1 MIGAFVKNR
10 FIQNKNFTGKCTE
23 IQNYAEHLHKLINM
37 YFCKEA
43 KELFAD
49 VCVTI
54 TWIDNIVTDEN
65 LGDEP
70 MMKLQDI

>member
-1 MIGAFVKNR
+1 
-10 FIQNKNFTGKCTE
+10 
-23 IQNYAEHLHKLINM
+23 M

-49 VCVTI
+49 VCVII
-54 TWIDNIVTDEN
+54 TWTDNIVTDEN

-70 MMKLQDI
+70 MMKLQDTLYEGSICFWFRHSTIWLNEKL

>member
-1 MIGAFVKNR
+1 
-10 FIQNKNFTGKCTE
+10 
-23 IQNYAEHLHKLINM
+23 M

-49 VCVTI
+49 VCVII
-54 TWIDNIVTDEN
+54 TWTDNIVTDEY

-70 MMKLQDI
+70 MMKLQDTVI